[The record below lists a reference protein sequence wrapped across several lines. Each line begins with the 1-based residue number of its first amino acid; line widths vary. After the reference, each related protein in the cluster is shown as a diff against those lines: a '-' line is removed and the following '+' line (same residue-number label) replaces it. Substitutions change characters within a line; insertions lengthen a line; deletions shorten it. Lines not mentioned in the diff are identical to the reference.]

1 MYLQLHV
8 HLHVDKLQWVIQLH
22 FPIMNIL
29 HESQLISYNGE
40 TRKCLK
46 SESFWDT
53 DLTIIFLVGEEYALL
68 LCD

>member
-1 MYLQLHV
+1 
-8 HLHVDKLQWVIQLH
+8 
-22 FPIMNIL
+22 MNIL